1 MVSAQNELM
10 AAAEG
15 IARDGVLQL
24 MQQLS
29 ADHPSVALIAFSKG
43 FARHEEARRKK
54 DYRSATHHLHEALRY
69 VPEHLRSKTLAEMIK
84 SVDNPD
90 EGRNVAAVMSRI
102 TPTLPP
108 KQVAELLG
116 ALDSAAHSCSSSG
129 SSRTLAIA
137 SSSNLVI

>member
-1 MVSAQNELM
+1 MTEF
-10 AAAEG
+10 
-15 IARDGVLQL
+15 DKL
-24 MQQLS
+24 MQQLL

-69 VPEHLRSKTLAEMIK
+69 VPEHLRSKTLAEIIK
-84 SVDNPD
+84 SVDDPD

-116 ALDSAAHSCSSSG
+116 ALIIDNVDQRHRLRVATYISD
-129 SSRTLAIA
+129 TL
-137 SSSNLVI
+137 

>member
-1 MVSAQNELM
+1 MTEF
-10 AAAEG
+10 
-15 IARDGVLQL
+15 DKL
-24 MQQLS
+24 MQQLL

-84 SVDNPD
+84 SIDNPD

-116 ALDSAAHSCSSSG
+116 ALIIDNVDQRHRLRVATYISD
-129 SSRTLAIA
+129 TL
-137 SSSNLVI
+137 

>member
-1 MVSAQNELM
+1 VTEF
-10 AAAEG
+10 
-15 IARDGVLQL
+15 DKL
-24 MQQLS
+24 MQQLL

-69 VPEHLRSKTLAEMIK
+69 VPEHLRSKTLAEIIK
-84 SVDNPD
+84 SVDDPD

-116 ALDSAAHSCSSSG
+116 ALIIDNVDQRHRLRVATYISD
-129 SSRTLAIA
+129 TL
-137 SSSNLVI
+137 

>member
-1 MVSAQNELM
+1 
-10 AAAEG
+10 
-15 IARDGVLQL
+15 
-24 MQQLS
+24 
-29 ADHPSVALIAFSKG
+29 
-43 FARHEEARRKK
+43 
-54 DYRSATHHLHEALRY
+54 

-116 ALDSAAHSCSSSG
+116 ALIIDNVDQRHRLRVATYISD
-129 SSRTLAIA
+129 TL
-137 SSSNLVI
+137 

>member
-1 MVSAQNELM
+1 MTEF
-10 AAAEG
+10 
-15 IARDGVLQL
+15 DKL
-24 MQQLS
+24 MQQLL

-54 DYRSATHHLHEALRY
+54 DYRSAAHHLHEALRY

-90 EGRNVAAVMSRI
+90 EGMNVAAVMSCI

-116 ALDSAAHSCSSSG
+116 ALIIDNVDQRQRLRVATYISD
-129 SSRTLAIA
+129 TL
-137 SSSNLVI
+137 

>member
-1 MVSAQNELM
+1 MTEF
-10 AAAEG
+10 
-15 IARDGVLQL
+15 DKL
-24 MQQLS
+24 MQQLL

-69 VPEHLRSKTLAEMIK
+69 VPEHLRSKTLAELIK

-90 EGRNVAAVMSRI
+90 EGRNVAAVMSRM

-116 ALDSAAHSCSSSG
+116 ALIIDNVDQRHRLRVATYISD
-129 SSRTLAIA
+129 TL
-137 SSSNLVI
+137 

>member
-1 MVSAQNELM
+1 MTEF
-10 AAAEG
+10 
-15 IARDGVLQL
+15 DKL
-24 MQQLS
+24 MQQLL

-116 ALDSAAHSCSSSG
+116 ALIIDNVDQRHRLRVATSISD
-129 SSRTLAIA
+129 TL
-137 SSSNLVI
+137 

>member
-1 MVSAQNELM
+1 MTEF
-10 AAAEG
+10 
-15 IARDGVLQL
+15 DKF
-24 MQQLS
+24 MQQLL

-108 KQVAELLG
+108 NQVAELLG
-116 ALDSAAHSCSSSG
+116 ALIIDNVDQRHRLRLATDISD
-129 SSRTLAIA
+129 TL
-137 SSSNLVI
+137 

>member
-1 MVSAQNELM
+1 MTEF
-10 AAAEG
+10 
-15 IARDGVLQL
+15 DKL
-24 MQQLS
+24 MQQLL

-43 FARHEEARRKK
+43 FARQEEARRKK

-69 VPEHLRSKTLAEMIK
+69 VPEHLRSKTLAEIIK
-84 SVDNPD
+84 SVDDPD

-116 ALDSAAHSCSSSG
+116 ALIIDNVDQRHRLRVATYISD
-129 SSRTLAIA
+129 TL
-137 SSSNLVI
+137 

>member
-1 MVSAQNELM
+1 MTEF
-10 AAAEG
+10 
-15 IARDGVLQL
+15 DKL
-24 MQQLS
+24 MQQLL

-116 ALDSAAHSCSSSG
+116 ALIIDNVDQRHRLRVATYISD
-129 SSRTLAIA
+129 TL
-137 SSSNLVI
+137 

>member
-1 MVSAQNELM
+1 MTEF
-10 AAAEG
+10 
-15 IARDGVLQL
+15 DKL
-24 MQQLS
+24 MQQLL

-90 EGRNVAAVMSRI
+90 EGMNVAAVMSRI

-116 ALDSAAHSCSSSG
+116 ALIIDNVDQRQRLRVATYISD
-129 SSRTLAIA
+129 TL
-137 SSSNLVI
+137 

>member
-1 MVSAQNELM
+1 MNSWRLRREWHVTEF
-10 AAAEG
+10 
-15 IARDGVLQL
+15 DKL
-24 MQQLS
+24 MQQLL

-116 ALDSAAHSCSSSG
+116 ALIIDNVDQRHRLRVATYISD
-129 SSRTLAIA
+129 TL
-137 SSSNLVI
+137 

>member
-1 MVSAQNELM
+1 MTEF
-10 AAAEG
+10 
-15 IARDGVLQL
+15 DKL
-24 MQQLS
+24 MQQLL

-90 EGRNVAAVMSRI
+90 EGRDVAAVMSRI

-116 ALDSAAHSCSSSG
+116 ALIIDNVDQRHRLRVATYISD
-129 SSRTLAIA
+129 TL
-137 SSSNLVI
+137 

>member
-1 MVSAQNELM
+1 VTEF
-10 AAAEG
+10 
-15 IARDGVLQL
+15 DKL
-24 MQQLS
+24 MQQLF

-116 ALDSAAHSCSSSG
+116 ALIIDNVDQRHRLRVATYISD
-129 SSRTLAIA
+129 TL
-137 SSSNLVI
+137 

>member
-1 MVSAQNELM
+1 MNSWRLRREWHVTEFDKS
-10 AAAEG
+10 
-15 IARDGVLQL
+15 
-24 MQQLS
+24 MQQLL

-116 ALDSAAHSCSSSG
+116 
-129 SSRTLAIA
+129 TLIIDNVDQRHRLRVATYI
-137 SSSNLVI
+137 SDTL

>member
-1 MVSAQNELM
+1 
-10 AAAEG
+10 
-15 IARDGVLQL
+15 
-24 MQQLS
+24 MQQLL

-84 SVDNPD
+84 SIDNPD

-116 ALDSAAHSCSSSG
+116 ALIIDNVDQRHRLRVATYISD
-129 SSRTLAIA
+129 TL
-137 SSSNLVI
+137 

>member
-1 MVSAQNELM
+1 MTEF
-10 AAAEG
+10 
-15 IARDGVLQL
+15 DKL
-24 MQQLS
+24 MQQLL

-69 VPEHLRSKTLAEMIK
+69 VPEHLRSKTLAEIIK

-116 ALDSAAHSCSSSG
+116 ALIIDNIDQRHRLRVATYISD
-129 SSRTLAIA
+129 TL
-137 SSSNLVI
+137 

>member
-1 MVSAQNELM
+1 MTEF
-10 AAAEG
+10 
-15 IARDGVLQL
+15 DKL
-24 MQQLS
+24 MQQLL

-84 SVDNPD
+84 SIDNPD

-102 TPTLPP
+102 TPILPP

-116 ALDSAAHSCSSSG
+116 ALIIDNVDQRHRLRVATYISD
-129 SSRTLAIA
+129 TL
-137 SSSNLVI
+137 

>member
-1 MVSAQNELM
+1 MTEF
-10 AAAEG
+10 
-15 IARDGVLQL
+15 DKL
-24 MQQLS
+24 MQQLL

-116 ALDSAAHSCSSSG
+116 ALIIDNVDQRQRLRVATYISD
-129 SSRTLAIA
+129 TL
-137 SSSNLVI
+137 

>member
-1 MVSAQNELM
+1 MTEF
-10 AAAEG
+10 
-15 IARDGVLQL
+15 DKL
-24 MQQLS
+24 MQQLL
-29 ADHPSVALIAFSKG
+29 ADYPSVALIAFSKG

-84 SVDNPD
+84 SIDNPD

-102 TPTLPP
+102 TPILPP

-116 ALDSAAHSCSSSG
+116 ALIIDNVDQRHRLRVATYISD
-129 SSRTLAIA
+129 TL
-137 SSSNLVI
+137 

>member
-1 MVSAQNELM
+1 MTEF
-10 AAAEG
+10 
-15 IARDGVLQL
+15 DKL
-24 MQQLS
+24 MQQLL

-90 EGRNVAAVMSRI
+90 EGMNVAAVMSRI

-116 ALDSAAHSCSSSG
+116 ALIIDNVDQRHRLRVATYISD
-129 SSRTLAIA
+129 TL
-137 SSSNLVI
+137 

>member
-1 MVSAQNELM
+1 VTEF
-10 AAAEG
+10 
-15 IARDGVLQL
+15 DKL
-24 MQQLS
+24 MQQLL

-116 ALDSAAHSCSSSG
+116 ALIIDNIDQRHRLRVATYISD
-129 SSRTLAIA
+129 TL
-137 SSSNLVI
+137 

>member
-1 MVSAQNELM
+1 VTEF
-10 AAAEG
+10 
-15 IARDGVLQL
+15 DKL
-24 MQQLS
+24 MQQLL

-90 EGRNVAAVMSRI
+90 EGRDVAAVMSRI

-116 ALDSAAHSCSSSG
+116 ALIIDNVDQRHRLRLATDISD
-129 SSRTLAIA
+129 TL
-137 SSSNLVI
+137 

>member
-1 MVSAQNELM
+1 VTEF
-10 AAAEG
+10 
-15 IARDGVLQL
+15 DKL
-24 MQQLS
+24 MQQLL

-116 ALDSAAHSCSSSG
+116 ALIMDNVDQRHRLRVATYISD
-129 SSRTLAIA
+129 TL
-137 SSSNLVI
+137 

>member
-1 MVSAQNELM
+1 MTEF
-10 AAAEG
+10 
-15 IARDGVLQL
+15 DKL
-24 MQQLS
+24 MQQLL

-90 EGRNVAAVMSRI
+90 EGRNVAAVMSCI

-116 ALDSAAHSCSSSG
+116 ALIIDNVDQRQRLRVATYISD
-129 SSRTLAIA
+129 TL
-137 SSSNLVI
+137 

>member
-1 MVSAQNELM
+1 MTEF
-10 AAAEG
+10 
-15 IARDGVLQL
+15 DKL
-24 MQQLS
+24 MQQLL

-102 TPTLPP
+102 TPNLPP

-116 ALDSAAHSCSSSG
+116 ALIIDNVDQRHRLRVATSISD
-129 SSRTLAIA
+129 TL
-137 SSSNLVI
+137 

>member
-1 MVSAQNELM
+1 MTEF
-10 AAAEG
+10 
-15 IARDGVLQL
+15 DKL
-24 MQQLS
+24 MQQLL

-69 VPEHLRSKTLAEMIK
+69 VPEHLRSKTLAEIIK
-84 SVDNPD
+84 SVDDPD

-102 TPTLPP
+102 APTLPP

-116 ALDSAAHSCSSSG
+116 ALIIDNVDQRHRLRVATYISD
-129 SSRTLAIA
+129 TL
-137 SSSNLVI
+137 

>member
-1 MVSAQNELM
+1 MTEFDN
-10 AAAEG
+10 
-15 IARDGVLQL
+15 L
-24 MQQLS
+24 MQQFL

-116 ALDSAAHSCSSSG
+116 ALIIDNVDQRHRLRVATYISD
-129 SSRTLAIA
+129 TL
-137 SSSNLVI
+137 

>member
-1 MVSAQNELM
+1 MTEF
-10 AAAEG
+10 
-15 IARDGVLQL
+15 DKL
-24 MQQLS
+24 MQQLL

-54 DYRSATHHLHEALRY
+54 EYRSATHHLHEALRY

-116 ALDSAAHSCSSSG
+116 ALIIDNVDQRHRLRVATYISD
-129 SSRTLAIA
+129 TL
-137 SSSNLVI
+137 

>member
-1 MVSAQNELM
+1 MTEF
-10 AAAEG
+10 
-15 IARDGVLQL
+15 DKL
-24 MQQLS
+24 MQQLL

-116 ALDSAAHSCSSSG
+116 ALIIDNVDQRHRLRVATYITRYTVASG
-129 SSRTLAIA
+129 VPSL
-137 SSSNLVI
+137 